1 MFPMDFFFFFPFNGK
16 SFNRY
21 SKIEFFEIIIETII
35 KVDLSKW
42 KKKTYDNWLRKN
54 ESWVVLGMLY
64 VNGLNINIIL
74 WSCLM
79 YF

>member
-1 MFPMDFFFFFPFNGK
+1 
-16 SFNRY
+16 
-21 SKIEFFEIIIETII
+21 
-35 KVDLSKW
+35 
-42 KKKTYDNWLRKN
+42 LRKN